1 MWLSGEKMQDF
12 SPNMAVKRQ
21 KCRIFR
27 QIWPSSEKMERSR
40 HERLDCRER
49 WACTKLLLDLT
60 LMATEER
67 EEKGK
72 AGEREKKGGSKNTWQ
87 HTPGFSLPGQAWGVS
102 AKKEGTKIDD
112 MTLGSQTT
120 GRGMPVIYLTV
131 PCMLCHCPPVSDSC
145 ISGVHTPTKHNPQL
159 I

>member
-1 MWLSGEKMQDF
+1 
-12 SPNMAVKRQ
+12 
-21 KCRIFR
+21 
-27 QIWPSSEKMERSR
+27 
-40 HERLDCRER
+40 
-49 WACTKLLLDLT
+49 
-60 LMATEER
+60 MATEER

-131 PCMLCHCPPVSDSC
+131 PCTIPIMK
-145 ISGVHTPTKHNPQL
+145 ITNL
-159 I
+159 IRVRFCDKV